1 MNYTVYHLHT
11 ENSLLDSC
19 TNYKLYVDKAVELGQ
34 KAICFT
40 EHGNLYNW
48 AEKKMYCDEKGIK
61 YLHGIECYLT
71 ATFDETVRD
80 NYHTILIA
88 KNEKGFK
95 ELNRLNFLSTQKDH
109 KYYSPRLSFDEFLGI
124 DDNIIKISACVQ
136 SPLNRVRG
144 NEIADKLLR
153 HYDYYEIQYHDMPEQ
168 IEYNKYLYEMSKKYG
183 KPLIAGTDTHSLNA
197 YKAECRMLM
206 MLRKG
211 MEYSYEESCDLT
223 YKSYDELVEMFR
235 KQNSLPMDVVL
246 EAIENTNKM
255 ADSVFDLVLDKTVK
269 YPYLYGD
276 DDERVLK
283 QVINKK
289 YKQKLAAGIIDKN
302 PQYVENI
309 REEMRVFKKINM
321 VGFMLFMS
329 EMMSWC
335 RENGIHTSPCRGS
348 VGGSTIAYISD
359 IIDVDPIKW
368 HTVFSRFA
376 NEYREEVG
384 DIDIDIYDDQ
394 RQLVYDYIINRFGKE
409 KTAYILSMGTIA
421 EKGCIDDIGG
431 GLAVKWRLDHGLK
444 KNDKSRDNE
453 NPYSLANVDRIKK
466 EYEIDPE
473 SAKKNHP
480 DLFYYFDGLLGT
492 VVSQS
497 QHPAG
502 IIASPINLIDNYS
515 MFLGS
520 DGQYILPINME
531 EVHEVGLVKYDILG
545 LKNIGIIRKTCEYSH
560 IKYPLAHEINW
571 NDQKVFADMIT
582 SPVGIFQF
590 EGDYAFKLLRD
601 YGVHSVDD
609 ITLINA
615 ALRPSGESYRNK
627 LIAHEMNHNPS
638 KMIDDL
644 LANSYG
650 FLVYQEQ
657 TIAFLQQ
664 ICGLSGGEADNVRRA
679 IGRKQV
685 DRLEAALPRI
695 LEGYCSKSDKPRE
708 EAEEEAKVF
717 LKIIEDS
724 SSYQFGF
731 NHATGYSMVSYLC
744 AYMRYYHTK
753 EFICAYLNCANG
765 DADIQSGTAL
775 AKERGI
781 HIENPKFRK
790 SRNEFI
796 PDEKAP
802 IIYKGVVSIKDMG
815 KNNGDE
821 LYTLRDNHYDSF
833 IDLLKD
839 IREKTTVNSKQ
850 LDILIKLDFFSE
862 FGDIRKLLKTV
873 EIYNLLAGKKQMSK
887 AKIAE
892 LELPL
897 ELFLAHGKE
906 TKSLVKEL
914 DIDAIMNEL
923 IAEAVKDPTLRAD
936 DIDKIKWQ
944 IELLGYSNL
953 TIPKANKRMYVVQS
967 VTSKKTLTVIQIYE
981 VFSGKTREVKAWNRQ
996 LHEDLKQGDIIDIY
1010 KIKKENQKEP
1020 TGEVTPDGK
1029 RIYRSIPDKY
1039 EYWLIS
1045 FEILA

>member
-223 YKSYDELVEMFR
+223 YKSYDELVDMFR

-276 DDERVLK
+276 DDEKVLK

-335 RENGIHTSPCRGS
+335 RENGIPTSPCRGS

>member
-88 KNEKGFK
+88 KNEEGFK

-109 KYYSPRLSFDEFLGI
+109 KYYNPRLSFDEFLGI

-136 SPLNRVRG
+136 SPLNRIRG

-255 ADSVFDLVLDKTVK
+255 SDSIFDLVLDKTVK

-276 DDERVLK
+276 DDEKVLK

-289 YKQKLAAGIIDKN
+289 YKQKLTAGIIDKN

-335 RENGIHTSPCRGS
+335 RDNGIPTSPCRGS

-520 DGQYILPINME
+520 DGQYIIPINME

-590 EGDYAFKLLRD
+590 EGSYAFRLLKD

-615 ALRPSGESYRNK
+615 ALRPSGESYRDR

-657 TIAFLQQ
+657 VIAFLQQ

-685 DRLEAALPRI
+685 DRLEAALPKI
-695 LEGYCSKSDKPRE
+695 FEGYCAKSDKPRE
-708 EAEEEAKVF
+708 EAEEEARVF

-724 SSYQFGF
+724 SSYMFGF

-765 DADIQSGTAL
+765 DTDIQSGTAL

-821 LYTLRDNHYDSF
+821 LYALRDNHYDSF

-887 AKIAE
+887 AKIIE

-923 IAEAVKDPTLRAD
+923 ISEAVKDSTLRAD

-1039 EYWLIS
+1039 EYWLVS

>member
-88 KNEKGFK
+88 KNEEGFK

-109 KYYSPRLSFDEFLGI
+109 KYYNPRLSFDEFLGI

-136 SPLNRVRG
+136 SPLNRIRG

-255 ADSVFDLVLDKTVK
+255 SDSVFDLVLDKTVK

-276 DDERVLK
+276 DDEKVLK

-289 YKQKLAAGIIDKN
+289 YKQKLTAGIIDKN

-335 RENGIHTSPCRGS
+335 RDNGIPTSPCRGS

-590 EGDYAFKLLRD
+590 EGSYAFRLLKD

-615 ALRPSGESYRNK
+615 ALRPSGESYRDR

-657 TIAFLQQ
+657 VIAFLQQ

-685 DRLEAALPRI
+685 DRLEAALPKI
-695 LEGYCSKSDKPRE
+695 FEGYCAKSDKPRE
-708 EAEEEAKVF
+708 EAEEEARVF

-724 SSYQFGF
+724 SSYMFGF

-765 DADIQSGTAL
+765 DTDIQSGTAL

-796 PDEKAP
+796 PDEKEP
-802 IIYKGVVSIKDMG
+802 IIYKGLVSIKDMG

-887 AKIAE
+887 AKIIE

-923 IAEAVKDPTLRAD
+923 ISEAVKDSTLRAD

-1039 EYWLIS
+1039 EYWLVS

>member
-88 KNEKGFK
+88 KNEEGFK

-124 DDNIIKISACVQ
+124 DDNIIKISACIQ
-136 SPLNRVRG
+136 SPLNRIRG

-276 DDERVLK
+276 DDEKVLK

-289 YKQKLAAGIIDKN
+289 YKQKLTAGIIDKN

-335 RENGIHTSPCRGS
+335 RENGIPTSPCRGS

-444 KNDKSRDNE
+444 KGDKSRDNE

-571 NDQKVFADMIT
+571 DDQKVFKDMTT

-590 EGDYAFKLLRD
+590 EGSYAFRLLKD

-615 ALRPSGESYRNK
+615 ALRPSGESYRDR

-657 TIAFLQQ
+657 VIAFLQQ

-685 DRLEAALPRI
+685 DRLEAALPKI
-695 LEGYCSKSDKPRE
+695 FEGYCAKSDKPRE
-708 EAEEEAKVF
+708 EAEEEARVF

-724 SSYQFGF
+724 SSYMFGF

-765 DADIQSGTAL
+765 DSDIQSGTAL

-796 PDEKAP
+796 PDEKEP

-821 LYTLRDNHYDSF
+821 LYALRDNHYDFF

-839 IREKTTVNSKQ
+839 IRKKTTVNSKQ

-923 IAEAVKDPTLRAD
+923 ISEAVKDPTLRAD

-967 VTSKKTLTVIQIYE
+967 VASKKTLTVIQIYE

-1039 EYWLIS
+1039 EYWLTS

>member
-34 KAICFT
+34 KSICFT

-88 KNEKGFK
+88 KNEEGFK

-136 SPLNRVRG
+136 SPLNRIRG

-168 IEYNKYLYEMSKKYG
+168 IEYNKYLYEMSKKYD
-183 KPLIAGTDTHSLNA
+183 KPLIAGTDTHSLNS

-255 ADSVFDLVLDKTVK
+255 ADSVFNLVLDKTVK

-276 DDERVLK
+276 DDEKVLK

-302 PQYVENI
+302 PQYIENI

-335 RENGIHTSPCRGS
+335 RENGIPTSPCRGS

-444 KNDKSRDNE
+444 KGDKSRDNE

-466 EYEIDPE
+466 EYEINPE

-571 NDQKVFADMIT
+571 NDQKVFADMVT

-590 EGDYAFKLLRD
+590 EGSYAFRLLKD

-615 ALRPSGESYRNK
+615 ALRPSGESYRDR

-657 TIAFLQQ
+657 VIAFLQQ

-685 DRLEAALPRI
+685 DRLEAALPKI
-695 LEGYCSKSDKPRE
+695 FEGYCAKSDKPRE
-708 EAEEEAKVF
+708 EAEEEARVF

-724 SSYQFGF
+724 SSYMFGF

-796 PDEKAP
+796 PDEKEP
-802 IIYKGVVSIKDMG
+802 IIYKGLVSIKDMG

-833 IDLLKD
+833 IDLIKD

-862 FGDIRKLLKTV
+862 FGDIRKLLKIV

-923 IAEAVKDPTLRAD
+923 ISEAVKDPNLRTD

-953 TIPKANKRMYVVQS
+953 ASPKTDKLVYIVQNVFQRKSLTI
-967 VTSKKTLTVIQIYE
+967 IQIYE
-981 VFSGKTREVKAWNRQ
+981 VYSGKTREVKTWNSR
-996 LHEDLKQGDIIDIY
+996 LHDDLEPGNVIKIY
-1010 KIKKENQKEP
+1010 KIRKENIKEQYIDK
-1020 TGEVTPDGK
+1020 DGNRK
-1029 RIYRSIPDKY
+1029 YKKVDGKY
-1039 EYWLIS
+1039 EYWLDT
-1045 FEILA
+1045 FERIN

>member
-276 DDERVLK
+276 DDEKVLK

-335 RENGIHTSPCRGS
+335 RENGIPTSPCRGS

-359 IIDVDPIKW
+359 IIDVDSIKW

-453 NPYSLANVDRIKK
+453 NPYSLANVDKIKK

-531 EVHEVGLVKYDILG
+531 EVHEIGLVKYDILG

-590 EGDYAFKLLRD
+590 EGSYAFRLLKD

-615 ALRPSGESYRNK
+615 ALRPSGESYRDR

-657 TIAFLQQ
+657 VIAFLQQ

-685 DRLEAALPRI
+685 DRLEAALPKI
-695 LEGYCSKSDKPRE
+695 FEGYCAKSDKPRE
-708 EAEEEAKVF
+708 EAEEEARVF

-724 SSYQFGF
+724 SSYMFGF

-914 DIDAIMNEL
+914 DIDAIMDEL

>member
-88 KNEKGFK
+88 KNEEGFK

-136 SPLNRVRG
+136 SPLNRIRG

-183 KPLIAGTDTHSLNA
+183 KPLIAGTDTHSLNP

-276 DDERVLK
+276 DDEKVLK

-289 YKQKLAAGIIDKN
+289 YKQKLTAGIIDKN

-335 RENGIHTSPCRGS
+335 RENGIPTSPCRGS

-545 LKNIGIIRKTCEYSH
+545 LKNIGIIRKTCEYSR

-571 NDQKVFADMIT
+571 DDQKVFKDMTT

-590 EGDYAFKLLRD
+590 EGSYAFRLLKD

-615 ALRPSGESYRNK
+615 ALRPSGESYRDR

-657 TIAFLQQ
+657 VIAFLQQ

-685 DRLEAALPRI
+685 DRLEAALPKI
-695 LEGYCSKSDKPRE
+695 FEGYCAKSDKPRE
-708 EAEEEAKVF
+708 EAEEEARVF

-724 SSYQFGF
+724 SSYMFGF

-765 DADIQSGTAL
+765 DSDIQSGTAL

-796 PDEKAP
+796 PDEKEP
-802 IIYKGVVSIKDMG
+802 IIYKGLVSIKDMG

-821 LYTLRDNHYDSF
+821 LYALRDNHYDSF

-1039 EYWLIS
+1039 EYWLTS
-1045 FEILA
+1045 FEILS

>member
-11 ENSLLDSC
+11 EDSLLDSC

-48 AEKKMYCDEKGIK
+48 AEKKMYCDKKGIK
-61 YLHGIECYLT
+61 YIHGIECYLT
-71 ATFDETVRD
+71 ATFDEIVRD

-88 KNEKGFK
+88 KNEEGFK

-109 KYYSPRLSFDEFLGI
+109 KYYNPRLSFEEFLGI
-124 DDNIIKISACVQ
+124 SDNIIKISACVQ
-136 SPLNRVRG
+136 SPLNRIRD
-144 NEIADKLLR
+144 NDTADKLLR

-168 IEYNKYLYEMSKKYG
+168 IEYNRYLYEMSKRYG
-183 KPLIAGTDTHSLNA
+183 KPLIAGTDTHSLNT

-223 YKSYDELVEMFR
+223 YKSYDELVEMFK

-246 EAIENTNKM
+246 KAIEETNRM
-255 ADSVFDLVLDKTVK
+255 ADSVFNLVLDKTVK

-283 QVINKK
+283 QTINKK
-289 YKQKLAAGIIDKN
+289 YKQKLANGIIDRN
-302 PQYVENI
+302 PKYIENMK
-309 REEMRVFKKINM
+309 EEMRVFKKINM

-335 RENGIHTSPCRGS
+335 RENGIPTSPCRGS

-444 KNDKSRDNE
+444 KGDKSRDDE
-453 NPYSLANVDRIKK
+453 NPYNLANVDRIKK
-466 EYEIDPE
+466 EYEADPE
-473 SAKKNHP
+473 SAKKNYP

-571 NDQKVFADMIT
+571 NDQKVFKDMIT

-590 EGDYAFKLLRD
+590 EGSYAFQLLKD
-601 YGVHSVDD
+601 YGVHSIDD

-615 ALRPSGESYRNK
+615 ALRPSGESYRDR

-657 TIAFLQQ
+657 VIAFLQQ

-695 LEGYCSKSDKPRE
+695 FDGYCSKSDKPRE
-708 EAEEEAKVF
+708 EAEKEAKIF

-724 SSYQFGF
+724 SSYMFGF

-765 DADIQSGTAL
+765 DADIQAGTAL

-781 HIENPKFRK
+781 KIEDPLFRK
-790 SRNEFI
+790 SRNEFV
-796 PDEKAP
+796 PDDNEP
-802 IIYKGVVSIKDMG
+802 VIYKGIASIKDMG
-815 KNNGDE
+815 KNSGDE
-821 LYTLRDNHYDSF
+821 LYELRDNTYKTF
-833 IDLLKD
+833 CELLDD
-839 IREKTTVNSKQ
+839 IRTKTTVNIRQ
-850 LDILIKLDFFSE
+850 LTILVCIGFFSE
-862 FGDIRKLLKTV
+862 FGDMRKLLK
-873 EIYNLLAGKKQMSK
+873 IIDYYNILSGKKQIYKSK
-887 AKIAE
+887 IEELGLPYDVIAK
-892 LELPL
+892 
-897 ELFLAHGKE
+897 HGSE
-906 TKSLVKEL
+906 TKSLIKNL
-914 DIDAIMNEL
+914 DIPAILNEL
-923 IAEAVKDPTLRAD
+923 EDMVNQMDLQTSITG
-936 DIDKIKWQ
+936 KIVWQ
-944 IELLGYSNL
+944 LSLLGYSNL
-953 TIPKANKRMYVVQS
+953 KDPEANKRDYVVANIEQNKAI
-967 VTSKKTLTVIQIYE
+967 TTIYAYE
-981 VFSGKTREVKAWNRQ
+981 VYSGKTRVIKMWNRAYTTSG
-996 LHEDLKQGDIIDIY
+996 LDKY
-1010 KIKKENQKEP
+1010 KMIHLLSVDRKNKRAF
-1020 TGEVTPDGK
+1020 TGEVDANGK
-1029 RIYRSIPDKY
+1029 RIYADVPGEV
-1039 EYWLIS
+1039 EYWMKEYRI
-1045 FEILA
+1045 I

>member
-88 KNEKGFK
+88 KNEEGFK

-109 KYYSPRLSFDEFLGI
+109 KYYNPRLSFDEFLGI

-136 SPLNRVRG
+136 SPLNRIRG

-255 ADSVFDLVLDKTVK
+255 SDSIFDLVLDKTVK

-276 DDERVLK
+276 DDEKVLK

-289 YKQKLAAGIIDKN
+289 YKQKLTAGIIDKN

-335 RENGIHTSPCRGS
+335 RDNGIPTSPCRGS

-520 DGQYILPINME
+520 DGQYIIPINME

-590 EGDYAFKLLRD
+590 EGSYAFRLLKD

-615 ALRPSGESYRNK
+615 ALRPSGESYRDR

-657 TIAFLQQ
+657 VIAFLQQ

-685 DRLEAALPRI
+685 DRLEAALPKI
-695 LEGYCSKSDKPRE
+695 FEGYCAKSDKPRE
-708 EAEEEAKVF
+708 EAEEEARVF

-724 SSYQFGF
+724 SSYMFGF

-765 DADIQSGTAL
+765 DTDIQSGTAL

-796 PDEKAP
+796 PDEKEP

-821 LYTLRDNHYDSF
+821 LYALRDNHYDSF

-887 AKIAE
+887 AKIIE

-923 IAEAVKDPTLRAD
+923 ISEAVKDSTLRAD

-1039 EYWLIS
+1039 EYWLVS

>member
-88 KNEKGFK
+88 KNEEGFK

-109 KYYSPRLSFDEFLGI
+109 KYYNPRLSFDEFLGI

-136 SPLNRVRG
+136 SPLNRIRG

-255 ADSVFDLVLDKTVK
+255 SDSIFDLVLDKTVK

-276 DDERVLK
+276 DDEKVLK

-289 YKQKLAAGIIDKN
+289 YKQKLTAGIIDKN

-335 RENGIHTSPCRGS
+335 RDNGIPTSPCRGS

-520 DGQYILPINME
+520 DGQYIIPINME

-590 EGDYAFKLLRD
+590 EGSYAFRLLKD

-615 ALRPSGESYRNK
+615 ALRPSGESYRDR

-657 TIAFLQQ
+657 VIAFLQQ

-685 DRLEAALPRI
+685 DRLEASLPKI
-695 LEGYCSKSDKPRE
+695 FEGYCAKSDKPRE
-708 EAEEEAKVF
+708 EAEEEARVF

-724 SSYQFGF
+724 SSYMFGF

-765 DADIQSGTAL
+765 DTDIQSGTAL

-796 PDEKAP
+796 PDEKEP

-821 LYTLRDNHYDSF
+821 LYALRDNHYDSF

-887 AKIAE
+887 AKIIE

-923 IAEAVKDPTLRAD
+923 ISEAVKDSTLRAD

-1039 EYWLIS
+1039 EYWLVS

>member
-276 DDERVLK
+276 DDEKVLK

-335 RENGIHTSPCRGS
+335 RENGIPTSPCRGS

>member
-1 MNYTVYHLHT
+1 
-11 ENSLLDSC
+11 
-19 TNYKLYVDKAVELGQ
+19 
-34 KAICFT
+34 
-40 EHGNLYNW
+40 
-48 AEKKMYCDEKGIK
+48 
-61 YLHGIECYLT
+61 
-71 ATFDETVRD
+71 
-80 NYHTILIA
+80 
-88 KNEKGFK
+88 
-95 ELNRLNFLSTQKDH
+95 
-109 KYYSPRLSFDEFLGI
+109 
-124 DDNIIKISACVQ
+124 
-136 SPLNRVRG
+136 
-144 NEIADKLLR
+144 
-153 HYDYYEIQYHDMPEQ
+153 
-168 IEYNKYLYEMSKKYG
+168 
-183 KPLIAGTDTHSLNA
+183 
-197 YKAECRMLM
+197 MLM

-276 DDERVLK
+276 DDEKVLK

-335 RENGIHTSPCRGS
+335 RENGIPTSPCRGS

-480 DLFYYFDGLLGT
+480 DLFYYFDGLLGA

-781 HIENPKFRK
+781 HIEDPKFRK

-796 PDEKAP
+796 PDEKEP
-802 IIYKGVVSIKDMG
+802 IIYKGLVSIKDMG
-815 KNNGDE
+815 KNSGDE

-850 LDILIKLDFFSE
+850 LDILIKIDFFSE
-862 FGDIRKLLKTV
+862 FGDIRKLLKIA

-887 AKIAE
+887 AKITE

-914 DIDAIMNEL
+914 DIDVIMNEL
-923 IAEAVKDPTLRAD
+923 ISEVTKDPTLRAD

>member
-19 TNYKLYVDKAVELGQ
+19 TNYKLYVDKVVELGQ

-88 KNEKGFK
+88 KNEDGFK

-136 SPLNRVRG
+136 SPINRIRG

-183 KPLIAGTDTHSLNA
+183 KPLIAGTDTHSLNP

-276 DDERVLK
+276 DDEKVLK

-289 YKQKLAAGIIDKN
+289 YKQKLTAGIIDKN

-335 RENGIHTSPCRGS
+335 RDNGIPTSPCRGS

-615 ALRPSGESYRNK
+615 ALRPSGESYRNR
-627 LIAHEMNHNPS
+627 LVAHEMNHNPS

-657 TIAFLQQ
+657 VIAFLQQ

-685 DRLEAALPRI
+685 DRLEAALPKI
-695 LEGYCSKSDKPRE
+695 FEGYCAKSDKPRE
-708 EAEEEAKVF
+708 EAEEEARVF

-724 SSYQFGF
+724 SSYMFGF

-796 PDEKAP
+796 PDEKEP
-802 IIYKGVVSIKDMG
+802 IIYKGLVSIKDMG

-821 LYTLRDNHYDSF
+821 LYTLRDNNYDSF

-862 FGDIRKLLKTV
+862 FGDIRKLLKIV

-923 IAEAVKDPTLRAD
+923 ISEAVKDPTLRAD

-996 LHEDLKQGDIIDIY
+996 LHEDLKQGNIIDIY

-1020 TGEVTPDGK
+1020 TGEVTSDGK

-1039 EYWLIS
+1039 EYWLTS

>member
-88 KNEKGFK
+88 KNEEGFK

-136 SPLNRVRG
+136 SPLNRIRG

-276 DDERVLK
+276 DDEKVLK

-335 RENGIHTSPCRGS
+335 RENGIPTSPCRGS

-502 IIASPINLIDNYS
+502 IIASPVNLIDNYS
-515 MFLGS
+515 MFIGL

-887 AKIAE
+887 TKISE

-923 IAEAVKDPTLRAD
+923 ISEAVKDSTLRAD

-1039 EYWLIS
+1039 EYWLVS